1 MLADWISEMRP
12 RTLLLGFTNCALG
25 CALGF
30 YYGDVSCYTLL
41 TALCVVLTGVMLQ
54 ILCNFANDYGDAYRQ
69 ADGSNRKGPIRAV
82 MVGAISLTQLR
93 KGMAVVT
100 IIAAICGALAVFLA
114 VGNNLQVLSWFI
126 FLGVISI
133 LAALFYT
140 IGMAYGYKGFGD
152 IAVFI
157 FFGLVAVIGS
167 QILITA
173 ASENGLDMYP
183 DTFLL
188 GVSSGLGS
196 VMVLHVA
203 STRDIIEDRAN
214 GKHTLASRLGFK
226 MSAVYLLILLVCTIC
241 SSVAACIFSHK
252 AWELTVI
259 VFGLIPL
266 CASAFRTV
274 RHIQDPQKV
283 ARELKFTAL
292 GCAIHHISWMIVLT
306 LDFWAYA

>member
-1 MLADWISEMRP
+1 MLSYWINEMRP
-12 RTLLLGFTNCALG
+12 RTLLLGVTNCALG

-30 YYGDVSCYTLL
+30 YYGDMTLYSL
-41 TALCVVLTGVMLQ
+41 ITAISIVITGVLLQ

-69 ADGSNRKGPIRAV
+69 ADSKNRKGPIRAV

-100 IIAAICGALAVFLA
+100 IFAAVFGSLAVFLA

-126 FLGVISI
+126 FLGAISI

-152 IAVFI
+152 VAVFI

-173 ASENGLDMYP
+173 ASSNALDMYP

-203 STRDIIEDRAN
+203 STRDIIEDRQN

-226 MSAVYLLILLVCTIC
+226 MSALYLIILFLGTLIT
-241 SSVAACIFSHK
+241 SVSACIFSHK
-252 AWELTVI
+252 AWELSFI
-259 VFGLIPL
+259 LISLTPL
-266 CASAFRTV
+266 LASTYRTCKN
-274 RHIQDPQKV
+274 IENPEKV

-292 GCAIHHISWMIVLT
+292 GCALHHIAWMLVLT
-306 LDFWAYA
+306 LDFWVYY

>member
-1 MLADWISEMRP
+1 MLSDWINEMRP

-30 YYGDVSCYTLL
+30 YYGDVSCYTVI
-41 TALCVVLTGVMLQ
+41 TAICIVLTGVMLQ
-54 ILCNFANDYGDAYRQ
+54 ILCNFANDYGDAYRK
-69 ADGSNRKGPIRAV
+69 ADGKNRKGPIRAV

-100 IIAAICGALAVFLA
+100 ILATICGVAAVILA

-157 FFGLVAVIGS
+157 FFGLLAVIGA

-173 ASENGLDMYP
+173 ASANGLDMYP

-188 GVSSGLGS
+188 GLSSGFGS

-203 STRDIIEDRAN
+203 STRDILEDRAN

-226 MSAVYLLILLVCTIC
+226 LSAVYLILLLLGTIF
-241 SSVAACIFSHK
+241 SSVIACVLSHK
-252 AWELTVI
+252 AWELIIIIFAI
-259 VFGLIPL
+259 VPL
-266 CASAFRTV
+266 LASAFRTV
-274 RHIQDPQKV
+274 RHISTPEKV
-283 ARELKFTAL
+283 ARELKYTAL
-292 GCAIHHISWMIVLT
+292 GCAIHHMSWMVVLS
-306 LDFWAYA
+306 LDYWVYA

>member
-1 MLADWISEMRP
+1 MLSDWINEMRP

-30 YYGDVSCYTLL
+30 YYGNVSLYTII
-41 TALCVVLTGVMLQ
+41 TAVCIVITGVMLQ

-69 ADGSNRKGPIRAV
+69 ADGKNRKGPIRAV
-82 MVGAISLTQLR
+82 MVGDISLTQLR

-100 IIAAICGALAVFLA
+100 ILATICGALAVFLA

-183 DTFLL
+183 DTLLL
-188 GVSSGLGS
+188 GISSGLGS

-203 STRDIIEDRAN
+203 STRDILEDRQN
-214 GKHTLASRLGFK
+214 GKHTLASFLGFK
-226 MSAVYLLILLVCTIC
+226 MSGIYLLVLLAGTIVT
-241 SSVAACIFSHK
+241 SVAACIFSHK
-252 AWELTVI
+252 VWELSVI
-259 VFGLIPL
+259 IFALIPL
-266 CASAFRTV
+266 VASSFRTV
-274 RHIQDPQKV
+274 KSINKPEKV
-283 ARELKFTAL
+283 AHELKYTAL
-292 GCAIHHISWMIVLT
+292 GCAIHHSAWIIVLT